1 MISATYKK
9 AAIGISIL
17 MFATSAGYTFNP
29 VEVKADDE
37 KPAMNVEYHSKQ
49 DIVDY
54 YNKHPFDGDMDTK
67 YKEEPDVFA
76 PYNLGSLT
84 QKTIDNAQ
92 NMVNVVR
99 YVAGLSGMTVEDA
112 SLSKS
117 AQAAALANAANGEL
131 SHYPRRPRDMSD
143 NMYNL
148 AQEGA
153 SSSNIA
159 MTSGRMTLPMS
170 IRMYL
175 SDADSG
181 NRSRVGH
188 RRWILYPTLY
198 KIGFGHVEGYTATR
212 VIGGERNYSAKEYG
226 VAWPAQNT
234 PVELLSYSG
243 NSSVNLYPWSI
254 SFGQAPGSDI
264 NVTLINNQVIQYR
277 LTI

>member
-112 SLSKS
+112 
-117 AQAAALANAANGEL
+117 
-131 SHYPRRPRDMSD
+131 
-143 NMYNL
+143 
-148 AQEGA
+148 
-153 SSSNIA
+153 
-159 MTSGRMTLPMS
+159 
-170 IRMYL
+170 YL
-175 SDADSG
+175 TG
-181 NRSRVGH
+181 T
-188 RRWILYPTLY
+188 P
-198 KIGFGHVEGYTATR
+198 E
-212 VIGGERNYSAKEYG
+212 AKEKK
-226 VAWPAQNT
+226 
-234 PVELLSYSG
+234 
-243 NSSVNLYPWSI
+243 
-254 SFGQAPGSDI
+254 
-264 NVTLINNQVIQYR
+264 
-277 LTI
+277 